1 MITARAAGDAGLLV
15 EAGERAG
22 PLAAAVRAARLPGVT
37 DVVTGAETVLL
48 VTEPGQDLAALAAAV
63 GGLDVP
69 DQPPPSGELV
79 IPVVYDGPDLA
90 EVARLT
96 GLTEEQVT
104 ERHAAS
110 GYMVGWLGFAPGF
123 GYLTGLDPA
132 LHVPRLATPRTRVP
146 AGSVAIAGPLA
157 AVYPTASRRGWRLIG
172 RTSVRLWDT
181 GREPP
186 AVFSP
191 GLRVTFRPV
200 AELPRLAFLALPS
213 APGHT
218 SAPVSPAPPAA
229 GATHTPHVPGVAS
242 PASPGALAA
251 GAAPVPSAVGVAAS
265 HAPAAGAKPPSA
277 GSPGVFVE
285 VVRPGPLA
293 TVQDLGRPGYGHL
306 GVSRSGAADPGSL
319 ARANELVGN
328 PPGAAG
334 IELTLGRGAFRFPG
348 GAVVAVAGAAAPLT
362 VVGAPGQPGQEAG
375 FGRALTLPSGA
386 ELRIGGPVTGL
397 RTYLA
402 VRGGLA
408 GPAELGSQSSDLLAR
423 LGPAP
428 LRAGDSL
435 PVAVISPDDRPAAHP
450 GAPGP
455 GAAEPGEG
463 GSAAAGA
470 RADGPATLRV
480 RPGPREAWFARGTIE
495 VLCGG
500 PYTVTPASDRTG
512 LRLDGTPLTRARAGE
527 LPSEGMVTGAL
538 QVPPDGRPILLL
550 PDHGVTGGYPVLAVV
565 VSADIGRAAQLR
577 PGRAVRFRLSR

>member
-1 MITARAAGDAGLLV
+1 MITARAAGDAALLV
-15 EAGERAG
+15 EAGPQAG
-22 PLAAAVRAARLPGVT
+22 ALAAAVRAARLPGVT
-37 DVVTGAETVLL
+37 DVVTGAVTVLL
-48 VTEPGQDLAALAAAV
+48 VTEPGRDLVALARRSAA
-63 GGLDVP
+63 LDVP
-69 DQPPPSGELV
+69 DQRPPAGELV
-79 IPVVYDGPDLA
+79 VPVVYDGPDLA
-90 EVARLT
+90 EVARLA

-110 GYMVGWLGFAPGF
+110 EYTVGWLGFSPGF

-157 AVYPTASRRGWRLIG
+157 AVYPTASPGGWRLIG

-186 AVFSP
+186 AVFSA
-191 GLRVTFRPV
+191 GQRVTFRPV
-200 AELPRLAFLALPS
+200 SELPPADFPA
-213 APGHT
+213 G
-218 SAPVSPAPPAA
+218 APVR
-229 GATHTPHVPGVAS
+229 
-242 PASPGALAA
+242 A
-251 GAAPVPSAVGVAAS
+251 GAAPGAAPVAAGG
-265 HAPAAGAKPPSA
+265 P
-277 GSPGVFVE
+277 VVE

-319 ARANELVGN
+319 VRANELAGN

-362 VVGAPGQPGQEAG
+362 VISAPGQPGQEAG
-375 FGRALTLPSGA
+375 FGRALTLPAGA
-386 ELRIGGPVTGL
+386 ELRVGGPVTGL

-408 GPAELGSQSSDLLAR
+408 GPAELGSRSSDLLAR

-435 PVAVISPDDRPAAHP
+435 PVGVINPERSPAALA
-450 GAPGP
+450 GAPRAGDAGTAGP
-455 GAAEPGEG
+455 V
-463 GSAAAGA
+463 
-470 RADGPATLRV
+470 TLRV
-480 RPGPREAWFARGTIE
+480 RAGPREAWFARGALD
-495 VLCGG
+495 VLCGEE
-500 PYTVTPASDRTG
+500 YTVTPASDRTG
-512 LRLDGTPLTRARAGE
+512 LRLDGPALARARGGE

-550 PDHGVTGGYPVLAVV
+550 ADHGVTGGYPVLAVV
-565 VSADIGRAAQLR
+565 VSEDIGRAAQLR
-577 PGRAVRFRLSR
+577 PGRPVRFSR